1 MNVEI
6 VDCRNLFLFGFGE
19 SFLVFVFVLKS
30 SLKQKQF
37 RLKRDNG
44 WLELFEFILIAI
56 REDGANE
63 GRRRNVNG
71 PN

>member
-6 VDCRNLFLFGFGE
+6 VDCRNLFLFWLWRKFF
-19 SFLVFVFVLKS
+19 SFVFVLKS

-56 REDGANE
+56 IEDGANE
-63 GRRRNVNG
+63 GRRRSVNG